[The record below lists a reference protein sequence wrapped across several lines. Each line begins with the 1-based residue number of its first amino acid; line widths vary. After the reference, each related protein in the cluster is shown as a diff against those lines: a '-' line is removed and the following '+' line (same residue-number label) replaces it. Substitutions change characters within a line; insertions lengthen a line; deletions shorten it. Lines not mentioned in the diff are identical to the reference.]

1 MDKQALLNKIAQ
13 LEQAAQQMD
22 EPDKTF
28 KLDDISQLKIFIE
41 SMSISDI
48 TQKMQSIELP
58 KIQEMDSSIQLAI
71 KATATHLQRINAFNK
86 AYGIIKGA
94 INLVL

>member
-1 MDKQALLNKIAQ
+1 MDKQALLKKISQ

-28 KLDDISQLKIFIE
+28 KLDDISQLKI
-41 SMSISDI
+41 SIDRMAVSDI
-48 TQKMQSIELP
+48 AEKMQSIELTSI
-58 KIQEMDSSIQLAI
+58 KEIDSSIQLAK
-71 KATATHLQRINAFNK
+71 KATSSHIQRVSAFNI

-94 INLVL
+94 IGLAL